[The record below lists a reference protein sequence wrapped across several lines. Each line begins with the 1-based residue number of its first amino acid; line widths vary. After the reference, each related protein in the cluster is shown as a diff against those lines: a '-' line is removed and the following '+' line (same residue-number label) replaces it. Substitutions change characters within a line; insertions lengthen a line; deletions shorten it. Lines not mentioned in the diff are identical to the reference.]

1 MSAKKG
7 HIEGIKNLVKTLREL
22 DVDERKIRQKIKVR
36 YNLTDSEADKYLKY
50 LIKLGLK
57 KAKVA
62 K

>member
-36 YNLTDSEADKYLKY
+36 YSLTDSEADKYLK
-50 LIKLGLK
+50 
-57 KAKVA
+57 
-62 K
+62 